1 MMHLQETLK
10 AQFNM
15 QHSYRTARGSPD
27 LYSMTVCRTAS
38 SHFVVDRRGTFGNNQ
53 KPHAAIYV
61 SCTASEQQRL
71 DCNCGTSWTT
81 ALFQV
86 LQAQRSNAEV
96 HVHVTHSLTHCT
108 FGDASKLH
116 GVKAQLGPS
125 KHYVN
130 HRQPWLYGTQGPR
143 RRYTERRTVG
153 KVTQR
158 PWIQRTRQMHHCKRL
173 TRYRTQN
180 CQLLAQNSVTV
191 PTAALTQLRGL
202 SSPPATPHV
211 VVDTESLLKSRF
223 DNSAFARRVR
233 RRVRRA

>member
-1 MMHLQETLK
+1 M
-10 AQFNM
+10 
-15 QHSYRTARGSPD
+15 
-27 LYSMTVCRTAS
+27 LYA
-38 SHFVVDRRGTFGNNQ
+38 
-53 KPHAAIYV
+53 P
-61 SCTASEQQRL
+61 
-71 DCNCGTSWTT
+71 
-81 ALFQV
+81 
-86 LQAQRSNAEV
+86 
-96 HVHVTHSLTHCT
+96 HSLTHCA

-158 PWIQRTRQMHHCKRL
+158 PWIQRTRQMHHCKSECRARL
-173 TRYRTQN
+173 TREATSTSTRTQN

-202 SSPPATPHV
+202 SSPPATPARAAP
-211 VVDTESLLKSRF
+211 ELLEGVGQTC
-223 DNSAFARRVR
+223 ARRHLLPGHAATRSRTLVALVSQPPASEPCFGR
-233 RRVRRA
+233 RSSRADSRGPSGKESKDP

>member
-1 MMHLQETLK
+1 MATIKSHMPL
-10 AQFNM
+10 
-15 QHSYRTARGSPD
+15 
-27 LYSMTVCRTAS
+27 SMY
-38 SHFVVDRRGTFGNNQ
+38 
-53 KPHAAIYV
+53 HA
-61 SCTASEQQRL
+61 L
-71 DCNCGTSWTT
+71 H
-81 ALFQV
+81 
-86 LQAQRSNAEV
+86 RSNNDWTATV
-96 HVHVTHSLTHCT
+96 VPLGPPLFSRSFKPSARTPRSTYMSLTHSLTHCT